1 MHFPRFWAKGQ
12 TGNLSCWRWSDE
24 SLVDAQCQASDAADK
39 LAERFQSGERLK
51 NRYGYASAALRE
63 PVLRE
68 IKDESGAVSAAVTRN
83 AYGCFVLNCAR
94 VMFVDV
100 DLPEPAARPGLLDF
114 LGKLFGKP
122 APAKKTGGASE
133 AEIADKSEAWIRGHP
148 GWGWR
153 TYRTRAGW
161 RLLATHDVIAPDD
174 GATAEVFDALG
185 ADPLY
190 RRLCSVQKSFRA
202 RLSPKAWR
210 CKLEA
215 PGARWPWENPEKEAQ
230 FKKWDEAYQRVAADF
245 ATCEFLSACGGEKVH
260 PEVAQIVQLHDEAT
274 RAHSKLPLA

>member
-1 MHFPRFWAKGQ
+1 MHFPRYWAKGQ
-12 TGNLSCWRWSDE
+12 TGSISCWRWSDE

-39 LAERFQSGERLK
+39 LAERFKTGERLQ
-51 NRYGYASAALRE
+51 RGYGYARAALRE

-68 IKDESGAVSAAVTRN
+68 MKDGSGSVSAAVTRN

-100 DLPEPAARPGLLDF
+100 DFPKLPAAGLLEMIARW
-114 LGKLFGKP
+114 FGKP
-122 APAKKTGGASE
+122 ATGNSVAGSQGAVLAK
-133 AEIADKSEAWIRGHP
+133 AEEWAQCHS

-153 TYRTRAGW
+153 TYRTSAGL
-161 RLLATHDVIAPDD
+161 RLMATHDLIAADD
-174 GATAEVFDALG
+174 SATTEVFDTLG

-202 RLSPKAWR
+202 RLTPKAWR

-230 FKKWDEAYQRVAADF
+230 FKKWDEAYQKVAANF
-245 ATCEFLSACGGEKVH
+245 ATCEFLGALGNQASH
-260 PEVAQIVQLHDEAT
+260 PEIAPIVQLHDEAT